1 MRFVQRDRRGN
12 PIEALCP
19 AIVCGLVIDADM
31 VKTDSARVHVSKAL
45 SAFVSV
51 LGHDRDAA
59 KMVRFVTQHDL
70 ANASEVPSGFCSVHA
85 LRLGLCSEDA
95 SPLTSADADCA
106 CLQMEQAVDFYISK
120 GTEVL
125 GAVLVIL
132 TQNCAIET
140 GARGRVTVLSLSS
153 DDEGASVPFF
163 ERSAQYI
170 LSCMG
175 EGPLS

>member
-51 LGHDRDAA
+51 LEHDRDVA

-163 ERSAQYI
+163 ERSAQYV